1 MARHRD
7 TVVRLFPRRG
17 RRGRR
22 PAGRWGLFRR
32 TGGVRTLVLVALAA
46 ALIVGNEIAGPAFPT
61 LADFAGGAPAA
72 PAPARPAG
80 PAAERLSGA
89 ARVIDGDTLDL
100 GGVRVRLSGI
110 DAPEK
115 AQTCQRADG
124 RAWACGAEAT
134 AALRRLAEGQPMT
147 CEVEDRDRYGRA
159 VSRCQVG
166 GADVGR
172 AMVRSGLAL
181 AYRRYSTRYVGDEAD
196 ARRREAGLWAGAFE
210 SPSDWRGRKRG

>member
-7 TVVRLFPRRG
+7 NLVRLFG
-17 RRGRR
+17 RRGRQGRR
-22 PAGRWGLFRR
+22 PARPWWLSRR
-32 TGGVRTLVLVALAA
+32 SGSVRTLILVALAA
-46 ALIVGNEIAGPAFPT
+46 ALIVGNELAGPSFPT
-61 LADFAGGAPAA
+61 LADFAGGAAPAA
-72 PAPARPAG
+72 TPTRPAG
-80 PAAERLSGA
+80 PAAARLSGS

-100 GGVRVRLSGI
+100 AGVRVRLSGI

-124 RAWACGAEAT
+124 RAWACGSEAT
-134 AALRRLAEGQPMT
+134 AALRQLAEGAPMT

-166 GADVGR
+166 GADVGK

-196 ARRREAGLWAGAFE
+196 ARRREAGMWAGAFE
-210 SPSDWRGRKRG
+210 EPWDWRGRKRG